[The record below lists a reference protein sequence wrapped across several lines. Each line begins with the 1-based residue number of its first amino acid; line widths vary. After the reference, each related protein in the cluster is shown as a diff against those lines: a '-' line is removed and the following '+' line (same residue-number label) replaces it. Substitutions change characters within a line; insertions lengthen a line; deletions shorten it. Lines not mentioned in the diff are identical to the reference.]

1 MLSNFF
7 ERRTRKWKG
16 YASWKLRRWL
26 KKHKVDVVIDI
37 DTYHALWT
45 WKAIK
50 GTGIKWISWDH
61 FNIDYALGNNDRMK
75 ALGLVAEHAEK
86 LVLLS
91 KADLQAYDNRC
102 IVPSDKIV
110 QIYNPLSFECPD
122 YVNRTSRSV
131 ISVLRI
137 DPQKGHDLLLK
148 AWSHVENKRTDW
160 KLDIVCGYGDYSEL
174 QREAEAMGL
183 QRVRC
188 LPPSSNVQKDMSEAG
203 IYVLPSRFEGFGLV
217 LTEAATSGLP
227 SVAFNCPYGPSEIIN
242 DGENGI
248 LVEPENTEKL
258 ATALLTLMDDEEL
271 RYQMGRNAHDSARRF
286 STDIIIPQW
295 VDLIENL

>member
-1 MLSNFF
+1 
-7 ERRTRKWKG
+7 
-16 YASWKLRRWL
+16 
-26 KKHKVDVVIDI
+26 
-37 DTYHALWT
+37 
-45 WKAIK
+45 
-50 GTGIKWISWDH
+50 
-61 FNIDYALGNNDRMK
+61 
-75 ALGLVAEHAEK
+75 
-86 LVLLS
+86 
-91 KADLQAYDNRC
+91 
-102 IVPSDKIV
+102 
-110 QIYNPLSFECPD
+110 
-122 YVNRTSRSV
+122 
-131 ISVLRI
+131 
-137 DPQKGHDLLLK
+137 
-148 AWSHVENKRTDW
+148 
-160 KLDIVCGYGDYSEL
+160 
-174 QREAEAMGL
+174 
-183 QRVRC
+183 
-188 LPPSSNVQKDMSEAG
+188 MSEAG